1 MQTVPTSGTVS
12 VIPTN
17 RNYYDTLQEHLVEED
32 EGKTHGQVS
41 TSSDVFPKVTV
52 MEHLAGVTS
61 RPLAP
66 IREVTATEDTKEE
79 SDKTM

>member
-1 MQTVPTSGTVS
+1 M
-12 VIPTN
+12 
-17 RNYYDTLQEHLVEED
+17 EED